1 MSRLR
6 LTSVLLILALSG
18 AAALSRFCIPSI
30 SSRLQIAAFCF
41 LAVGIEWFIKPELGK
56 KPSVMVALLTCACTA
71 AAILLVRWHTE
82 GLCPHTWPQ
91 CTDPIYAVRKSWGV

>member
-1 MSRLR
+1 MSHNRLK
-6 LTSVLLILALSG
+6 SVLFIFALSG
-18 AAALSRFCIPSI
+18 AAALSRLCMPSI

-56 KPSVMVALLTCACTA
+56 KPSVMVALLTCACTT

-91 CTDPIYAVRKSWGV
+91 CTDPIYAVRKSWGI